1 MIHNRA
7 RLTPDQV
14 AEIFESKKMR
24 NTVNFSTTRH
34 SAHALSRKFGVTE
47 KTIRDIWRG
56 RTWSHMTL
64 QKEPSAAKVFGDD
77 GDCSSDS
84 GESTTSEFQQ
94 QAPHRPVA
102 FEFAGVSAGRFSGV
116 PSKVA
121 ASGLV
126 LCSSVGRGDCS
137 PSDRSKHNSIDLLLE
152 AWDQGRNVLTP
163 FCDPFDIFA

>member
-47 KTIRDIWRG
+47 KAIRDIWRG
-56 RTWSHMTL
+56 RTWSHTTL
-64 QKEPSAAKVFGDD
+64 QKRLRQPKISELDFCSLDCDD
-77 GDCSSDS
+77 STSDYQHLAS
-84 GESTTSEFQQ
+84 
-94 QAPHRPVA
+94 HRPIS
-102 FEFAGVSAGRFSGV
+102 FQFPNLSETKFSSLT
-116 PSKVA
+116 SKVTQ
-121 ASGLV
+121 SGFA
-126 LCSSVGRGDCS
+126 LCSSSERDDCS
-137 PSDRSKHNSIDLLLE
+137 PIERSMKDSIDLLLD

-163 FCDPFDIFA
+163 FCDPFDIFV